1 MIELLRILKGY
12 NIFIGVEIEEIYYD
26 EQNELLSFNDFLER
40 VDMVLKMKKLDAFVT

>member
-26 EQNELLSFNDFLER
+26 E
-40 VDMVLKMKKLDAFVT
+40 